1 MKTTRASRRYKTKKE
16 REREREWSKRL
27 ITFLGIGYSRAG
39 KGIQLAGWRFPK
51 SRGRIYRCTKGRT
64 LPSGSWRK
72 AQKRSRKFRR
82 GRLPANSRCGYQCR
96 SAAGVCNERVTWKG
110 RERKPGGKTRRRRR
124 RGGERRKGGEVTTRE
139 YRRPVRGRKWKEDE
153 KSEKREKKEERRE
166 EKRRRGRSISVPYLP
181 RPGPLFRANAW
192 IHNRRRCLSPIPP
205 SFSPR
210 FANSFDLVAPS
221 SPFPPSVHLLP
232 SPVPSLRRNA
242 RETTIAPLISSS

>member
-166 EKRRRGRSISVPYLP
+166 EKRRRKVHQRPLSSS
-181 RPGPLFRANAW
+181 PGPLIPRKRMNPQPAQMSLPYPSLVFPSVRQLVRP
-192 IHNRRRCLSPIPP
+192 RRPFLSLPSFGPP
-205 SFSPR
+205 SSLPR
-210 FANSFDLVAPS
+210 AFFAKKRTRDNYRAVDLV
-221 SPFPPSVHLLP
+221 
-232 SPVPSLRRNA
+232 
-242 RETTIAPLISSS
+242 